1 MNKRQYLLALI
12 LLLPDVNV
20 KAFTSPVQSVSV
32 PLSLCESSSVLFHMG
47 HSHGHHHH
55 HEIIEDKEMA
65 TKLSP
70 KIMRQR
76 NRRRLALVLFCW
88 FATCFPPLLKHRII
102 AKHNWLAFLGT
113 SVVLTSAEKLRRS
126 VRNSIQR
133 FSEFKDGIVK
143 HAPQSKNTNL
153 KFQNDAKEADRV
165 TWIGVVVNLLLSVG
179 KLLVGVTSHSSA
191 LIADAG
197 HSLSDLVSDFITL
210 WTVQI
215 ARLPADEDHPYG
227 HWKFEGTSC
236 NILTVQLFFET
247 QIFLLPP
254 KKAIGSLFL
263 SLTLIATAFSV
274 GSMANKQLLQLLS
287 ATKASTAAAV
297 IPGPLA
303 LVMAG
308 ISICSKEWL
317 YRITKTVGEKIR
329 SQVVI
334 ANAWHH
340 RSDAYSSV
348 LALCSIAW
356 ARTGFPAADAAA
368 GLFVAGMI
376 GMTGGDIL
384 VESVQQLSDGANPR
398 LQKEALKRIQV
409 LHEEKDQD
417 DVLSVESVK
426 ARQVGSLSLIEV
438 QLRTSS
444 DLSTTAARAV
454 EERWK
459 QWLKKDYGYEA
470 IVHAKPDLVICPLLT
485 KQLQD
490 DDHEPSKPEIMPS
503 AGSIEFLARQQAL
516 LSSQQV
522 ERVTVHYNYSKVSV
536 DMILSQS
543 LPKHATN
550 EEVEVTCTL
559 SDLCDQGKQLKESLQ
574 ELDEIDEANIYWDL
588 SAKMASYQNP
598 K

>member
-1 MNKRQYLLALI
+1 
-12 LLLPDVNV
+12 
-20 KAFTSPVQSVSV
+20 
-32 PLSLCESSSVLFHMG
+32 
-47 HSHGHHHH
+47 
-55 HEIIEDKEMA
+55 
-65 TKLSP
+65 
-70 KIMRQR
+70 
-76 NRRRLALVLFCW
+76 
-88 FATCFPPLLKHRII
+88 
-102 AKHNWLAFLGT
+102 
-113 SVVLTSAEKLRRS
+113 
-126 VRNSIQR
+126 
-133 FSEFKDGIVK
+133 
-143 HAPQSKNTNL
+143 
-153 KFQNDAKEADRV
+153 
-165 TWIGVVVNLLLSVG
+165 
-179 KLLVGVTSHSSA
+179 
-191 LIADAG
+191 
-197 HSLSDLVSDFITL
+197 
-210 WTVQI
+210 
-215 ARLPADEDHPYG
+215 
-227 HWKFEGTSC
+227 
-236 NILTVQLFFET
+236 
-247 QIFLLPP
+247 
-254 KKAIGSLFL
+254 
-263 SLTLIATAFSV
+263 
-274 GSMANKQLLQLLS
+274 MANKQLLQLLS

-398 LQKEALKRIQV
+398 LQKEALKRIQI

-490 DDHEPSKPEIMPS
+490 DDNEALKPEIMPS

-550 EEVEVTCTL
+550 EEVEVTRTL

-598 K
+598 N